1 MDPIALRQVMEELIP
16 FNRYVGVR
24 VVEIDRGRV
33 RIEVPFRP
41 ELIGDPLR
49 QAMHGGV
56 ISMLADTGGGA
67 AVWSALDEAR
77 ARVSTVDMRIDY
89 LRPGRQET
97 LVCEA
102 QRRAPGPPHRRHR
115 HASVPPQRPDRVDR
129 HGQGRLQHRRAQAGN
144 LVSVRT
150 RAEGPRAAGGSCAS
164 RGSR

>member
-1 MDPIALRQVMEELIP
+1 MDPTALRQVMEDLIP
-16 FNRYVGVR
+16 FNKYVGVR
-24 VVEIDRGRV
+24 VVEIDHGRV

-56 ISMLADTGGGA
+56 ISMLADTAGGA
-67 AVWSALDEAR
+67 AVWSALEEPR

-102 QRRAPGPPHRRHR
+102 SVVRLGRRIGVTDMRLFHPSAPTESIATGKAVYNIVVPK
-115 HASVPPQRPDRVDR
+115 HAP
-129 HGQGRLQHRRAQAGN
+129 
-144 LVSVRT
+144 
-150 RAEGPRAAGGSCAS
+150 
-164 RGSR
+164 

>member
-1 MDPIALRQVMEELIP
+1 MDPTALRQVMEELIP

-33 RIEVPFRP
+33 RIEVPFRA

-56 ISMLADTGGGA
+56 ISMLADTAGGA
-67 AVWSALDEAR
+67 CVWSALDDPR
-77 ARVSTVDMRIDY
+77 ARVSTIDMRIDY

-102 QRRAPGPPHRRHR
+102 SVVRLGRRIGVSDMRLFHPSAPTDAIATGKGVYNIVVLKSS
-115 HASVPPQRPDRVDR
+115 A
-129 HGQGRLQHRRAQAGN
+129 AQ
-144 LVSVRT
+144 T
-150 RAEGPRAAGGSCAS
+150 P
-164 RGSR
+164 